1 MSTLYSLTTAYK
13 AVWGVVE
20 SEDTDLA
27 TIEEAL
33 TSIEDTIA
41 VKAEN
46 IALFIKDL
54 DDEAKIIKQE
64 EIRLSARRKAV
75 ETKRDGIKSYLL
87 QNMEAMELLKVK
99 TALYTI
105 SCSDCPASISITDET
120 LIPDEFLTVIPESYV
135 PRKKDILTAWK
146 NGRIIPGTELIV
158 NRTLRIK

>member
-33 TSIEDTIA
+33 TSIKDTIA

-64 EIRLSARRKAV
+64 ELRLSARRKAV
-75 ETKRDGIKSYLL
+75 ETKRDIDGDRQLLGDYLPQGARGTGAQFHRSDPGFL
-87 QNMEAMELLKVK
+87 VCPYGYA
-99 TALYTI
+99 YRTI
-105 SCSDCPASISITDET
+105 RLVYFRRP
-120 LIPDEFLTVIPESYV
+120 V
-135 PRKKDILTAWK
+135 
-146 NGRIIPGTELIV
+146 
-158 NRTLRIK
+158 